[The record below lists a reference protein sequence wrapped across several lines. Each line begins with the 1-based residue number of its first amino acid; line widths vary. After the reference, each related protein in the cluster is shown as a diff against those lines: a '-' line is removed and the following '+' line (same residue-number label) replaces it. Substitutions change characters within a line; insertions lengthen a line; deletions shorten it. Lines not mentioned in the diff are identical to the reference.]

1 MTRPAIEVAD
11 ILRAQGN
18 RFLERYQSSF
28 SYQQLKAFRAIARCR
43 TAALGGHI
51 DQCHGCGYEAG
62 ISYNSCRSRCC
73 PKCQAQARQ
82 RWIEAQQRDLLNTGY
97 FHVVFTVPHE
107 LNVFALTSPA
117 AFHDLLFSAS
127 SQTLLE
133 VAADPK
139 WLGAEIGF
147 LAILHTWGSNLLLHP
162 HAHCVVP
169 AGGLSP
175 DHQRWIHTCHPRFLL
190 PIPVLRKLF
199 RDKFIDGIEL
209 LYRKGLLDCGGPAEA
224 LADQAQ
230 FSELL
235 EKLRHKEWVVYAKPP
250 FGDPAHVL
258 RYLGRYTHRIAISN
272 HRLLDFDGEKVA
284 FRYKDYA
291 HGGKQRIMTLH
302 ASEFLRRFFLHVL
315 PRGFVRIR
323 HFGLLDNRFRKQMLP
338 LARTLLANDGR
349 PPLPQP
355 APMTPTE
362 VAPLWHCPRC
372 GGPMRVARRLTAAQL
387 YLEQLDSS

>member
-11 ILRAQGN
+11 IVRAQGN

-28 SYQQLKAFRAIARCR
+28 SYQQLKAFRAIPRCR
-43 TAALGGHI
+43 TAALGGHT
-51 DQCHGCGYEAG
+51 DVCACCGYEKG

-82 RWIEAQQRDLLNTGY
+82 RWIQAQQRDLLNTGY
-97 FHVVFTVPHE
+97 FHVVFTVPHQ
-107 LNVFALTSPA
+107 LNPLALTTPA
-117 AFHDLLFSAS
+117 RFYDLLFSAS

-147 LAILHTWGSNLLLHP
+147 LAILHTWGSNLMLHP

-169 AGGLSP
+169 AGELSP
-175 DHQRWIHTCHPRFLL
+175 DHQRWIHTSHPLFLL
-190 PIPVLRKLF
+190 PIPVLRKVF
-199 RDKFIDGIEL
+199 RDRFIDGMKL
-209 LYRKGLLDCGGPAEA
+209 LYAKGLLDCSGPAEA
-224 LADQAQ
+224 LANQER

-250 FGDPAHVL
+250 FGDPARVL

-272 HRLLDFDGEKVA
+272 HRLLDFDGEHIT

-302 ASEFLRRFFLHVL
+302 ATELLRRFFLHVL

-323 HFGLLDNRFRKQMLP
+323 HFGLLANRFRNQMLP
-338 LARTLLANDGR
+338 LARTLLARNGHQ
-349 PPLPQP
+349 PLLQP
-355 APMTPTE
+355 APIPSTE
-362 VAPLWHCPRC
+362 PAPLWHCPRC
-372 GGPMRVARRLTAAQL
+372 GGPMRVARRLTATEL
-387 YLEQLDSS
+387 YLQNLDSS